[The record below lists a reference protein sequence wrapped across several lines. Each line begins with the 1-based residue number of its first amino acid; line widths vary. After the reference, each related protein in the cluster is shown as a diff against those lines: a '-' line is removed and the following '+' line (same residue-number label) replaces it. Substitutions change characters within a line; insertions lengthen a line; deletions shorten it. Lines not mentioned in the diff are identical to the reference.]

1 MPKKKIKD
9 RKKEFI
15 KLVASGIAPYKACI
29 EAGYSEKYAHSFSH
43 ILCEKYEN
51 EIDELKPKAKEI
63 LQKEFSYTVQDSY
76 NMLCEIQKLALLQN
90 EKGNF
95 NNLNAAIK
103 AEELKG
109 KLNGLYQA
117 DNEQKANN
125 FEIMINRKS
134 VDVKGND

>member
-1 MPKKKIKD
+1 MQALYGAMP
-9 RKKEFI
+9 
-15 KLVASGIAPYKACI
+15 L
-29 EAGYSEKYAHSFSH
+29 
-43 ILCEKYEN
+43 
-51 EIDELKPKAKEI
+51 AKEI
-63 LQKEFSYTVQDSY
+63 LEKEFSYTVQDSY

-95 NNLNAAIK
+95 NNLSAAIK

-125 FEIMINRKS
+125 FEILINRKS